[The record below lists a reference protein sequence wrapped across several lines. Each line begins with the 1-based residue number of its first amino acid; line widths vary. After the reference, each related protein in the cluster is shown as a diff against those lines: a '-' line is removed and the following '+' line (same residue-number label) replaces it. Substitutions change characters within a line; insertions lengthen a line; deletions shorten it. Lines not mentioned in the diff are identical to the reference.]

1 MPVDRLLAGAAV
13 IFAGALAA
21 QAPPQKFV
29 PPPVQSS
36 DLTLRLEPAGRM
48 AAGRNA
54 TSPVAAGSSL
64 LLVDQGGEISR
75 WNGKESLRILG
86 APDVPAGLKLV
97 GHERIQNVAAA
108 ATGETVYVMFISS
121 SVPASVPRRQSPRD
135 PDAWSVLYEF
145 AFDGQRLTS
154 PRPITALQVRTDG
167 HTAGGLAIL
176 PDGSV
181 VFAPGDNGD
190 SYEDGREYSQDP
202 GVHLSKLLRIDP
214 RNGEVS
220 VMALGVRAAQR
231 LVVTGAGADARV
243 SFVDP
248 GGWVA
253 EELNSFLLRDEL
265 SSQAPINFGWGRA
278 ADGRAR
284 EGAFYLDKLG
294 NSTGVITETERGFR
308 APVAS
313 FGRESAAFVAVSGPI
328 VGAASFKR
336 ITALFGDLVGG
347 QVLAVT
353 RPMAD
358 TNQPVFRVSLVD
370 ERGDEVTLQTLAGGK
385 RPDPR
390 FFTFPDGTA
399 GVLLEATGQFYRL
412 VETGK

>member
-1 MPVDRLLAGAAV
+1 MPMDRLLVGAAV
-13 IFAGALAA
+13 VLSGTMAA
-21 QAPPQKFV
+21 QLPAQKFV

-64 LLVDQGGEISR
+64 LLVDQGGEIFR
-75 WNGKESLRILG
+75 WTGQEIVRILG
-86 APDVPAGLKLV
+86 AADVPAGLKLV
-97 GHERIQNVAAA
+97 GHERIHNVAAA
-108 ATGETVYVMFISS
+108 PAGGTVYVMFISS
-121 SVPASVPRRQSPRD
+121 SVPANVPRRQSPRD

-154 PRPITALQVRTDG
+154 PRAVTALQIRTDG
-167 HTAGGLAIL
+167 HTGGGLAVL

-181 VFAPGDNGD
+181 LFASGDNGD
-190 SYEDGREYSQDP
+190 SYEDGREYSQDAS
-202 GVHLSKLLRIDP
+202 VHLSKLVRIDP
-214 RNGEVS
+214 RTGEAS

-231 LVVTGAGADARV
+231 LVVTGAGRDARV

-253 EELNSFLLRDEL
+253 EELNSFLLRDEF

-294 NSTGVITETERGFR
+294 NSTGVITGIERDFR

-313 FGRESAAFVAVSGPI
+313 FGRESATFVAVSGPI

-347 QVLAVT
+347 QVLGVT
-353 RPMAD
+353 GPMAD

-370 ERGDEVTLQTLAGGK
+370 ERGGAVTLQALAGGK

-390 FFTFPDGTA
+390 FFTFPDGSA

-412 VETGK
+412 IETVR